1 MTLIRQAEVL
11 EKCSF
16 SRSTLYRLIE
26 SEDFPRPIRL
36 SKRSVAWLEHEINAW
51 IQRRI
56 ELSRPGRSGE

>member
-11 EKCSF
+11 QKCAV

-26 SEDFPRPIRL
+26 SECFPRPIRL
-36 SKRSVAWLEHEINAW
+36 GARSVAWIEYEIDEW

-56 ELSRPGRSGE
+56 ELSRTGRSGE